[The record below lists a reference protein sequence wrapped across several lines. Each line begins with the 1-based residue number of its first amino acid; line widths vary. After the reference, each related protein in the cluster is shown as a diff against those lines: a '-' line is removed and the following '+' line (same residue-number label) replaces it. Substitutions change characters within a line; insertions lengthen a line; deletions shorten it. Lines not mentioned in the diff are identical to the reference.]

1 MSQQAINSRPA
12 LARTR
17 RIQLCPPTPAE
28 MYSRLSETARL
39 YYDWNIQRRLD
50 SMRDDREYKA
60 QVERNLERGRRATG
74 QYPPIPFTPPRCI
87 SQPLPAVRQPSQ
99 PIPFRYRDSLPL
111 PVVKQPSQPLSHPP
125 VQSQHLHRDI
135 SMEQTMLD
143 FPVIP
148 PSRQPDLEDE
158 TPRRSD
164 TGKFNIKMFSLSRNI
179 EEIITKDGR
188 FPKQIKM
195 NILDIL
201 RLVKEGTLRQNCF
214 NGHIP
219 IVEDKDLTEG
229 NFEIEFITTDS
240 Q

>member
-17 RIQLCPPTPAE
+17 RIQLYPPTPAE

-50 SMRDDREYKA
+50 SMRDDREYKE

-143 FPVIP
+143 FPALPKRI
-148 PSRQPDLEDE
+148 SSDLDE
-158 TPRRSD
+158 EAPQRSTTD
-164 TGKFNIKMFSLSRNI
+164 KFNLKLIPLTMLLDHRL
-179 EEIITKDGR
+179 TKDGR
-188 FPKQIKM
+188 EPKSISM
-195 NILDIL
+195 CATNLL
-201 RLVKEGTLRQNCF
+201 RLLQESAIVQGCYH
-214 NGHIP
+214 GHIKIFINP
-219 IVEDKDLTEG
+219 ELTESD
-229 NFEIEFITTDS
+229 IVIDY
-240 Q
+240 

>member
-1 MSQQAINSRPA
+1 MSQQAINSRPSS
-12 LARTR
+12 LAGIR
-17 RIQLCPPTPAE
+17 RVQLYRPPTPDE
-28 MYSRLSETARL
+28 MRANLSETAWL
-39 YYDWNIQRRLD
+39 YYDWNQQRRLD
-50 SMRDDREYKA
+50 SIRDDAKHVNEVAKNR
-60 QVERNLERGRRATG
+60 ERGRQATG
-74 QYPPIPFTPPRCI
+74 QYPPVPFIPPRHI
-87 SQPLPAVRQPSQ
+87 SQPLPAVQQPSR
-99 PIPFRYRDSLPL
+99 PMFRYRDSLPL
-111 PVVKQPSQPLSHPP
+111 PVVKQPSQPLALPP
-125 VQSQHLHRDI
+125 QQLRRDI
-135 SMEQTMLD
+135 SMEQTMLN

-148 PSRQPDLEDE
+148 PSRQPDLENQ